1 MKKALKTALI
11 ILIVLLIIGTAI
23 GGYFIWRHHALYI
36 GADAALGAALD
47 DAGVLAAETFD
58 VDVDFEHEYG
68 RSCYEVQFETAEA
81 EYDYAPPCRGSSGA
95 RRIYVWDAE
104 SYRIRHYTPLF
115 LFLNTINEIPP
126 GRASQ
131 RDYSWL

>member
-68 RSCYEVQFETAEA
+68 RSCYEVHFETAEA
-81 EYDYAPPCRGSSGA
+81 APEHAGYMHGMQKVTVYA
-95 RRIYVWDAE
+95 I
-104 SYRIRHYTPLF
+104 TPLF
-115 LFLNTINEIPP
+115 FF
-126 GRASQ
+126 S
-131 RDYSWL
+131 

>member
-11 ILIVLLIIGTAI
+11 ILIVLLIIGAAI

-58 VDVDFEHEYG
+58 VDVDFEHKYG
-68 RSCYEVQFETAEA
+68 RSWYEVQFETDESKAYVEAHLDNLYRMHSGTTPTYEDRLRALEKAVAEI
-81 EYDYAPPCRGSSGA
+81 GG
-95 RRIYVWDAE
+95 
-104 SYRIRHYTPLF
+104 L
-115 LFLNTINEIPP
+115 L
-126 GRASQ
+126 
-131 RDYSWL
+131 

>member
-47 DAGVLAAETFD
+47 DAGVLAAD

-81 EYDYAPPCRGSSGA
+81 EYDY
-95 RRIYVWDAE
+95 IIDAGTGE
-104 SYRIRHYTPLF
+104 VLK
-115 LFLNTINEIPP
+115 
-126 GRASQ
+126 AAAK
-131 RDYSWL
+131 

>member
-11 ILIVLLIIGTAI
+11 ILIVLLIIGAAI

-58 VDVDFEHEYG
+58 VDVDFEHKYG
-68 RSCYEVQFETAEA
+68 RSWYEVQFETAEV
-81 EYDYAPPCRGSSGA
+81 EYDYM
-95 RRIYVWDAE
+95 IDAG
-104 SYRIRHYTPLF
+104 T
-115 LFLNTINEIPP
+115 
-126 GRASQ
+126 G
-131 RDYSWL
+131 D

>member
-47 DAGVLAAETFD
+47 DA
-58 VDVDFEHEYG
+58 
-68 RSCYEVQFETAEA
+68 R
-81 EYDYAPPCRGSSGA
+81 GA
-95 RRIYVWDAE
+95 RGGDI
-104 SYRIRHYTPLF
+104 
-115 LFLNTINEIPP
+115 
-126 GRASQ
+126 
-131 RDYSWL
+131 

>member
-1 MKKALKTALI
+1 MKKALKTALV

-36 GADAALGAALD
+36 GAALD

-58 VDVDFEHEYG
+58 VDVDFEHKYG

-81 EYDYAPPCRGSSGA
+81 EYDY
-95 RRIYVWDAE
+95 IIDAGTGE
-104 SYRIRHYTPLF
+104 VLK
-115 LFLNTINEIPP
+115 
-126 GRASQ
+126 AAAK
-131 RDYSWL
+131 

>member
-23 GGYFIWRHHALYI
+23 GGYFIWRHHARYI

-58 VDVDFEHEYG
+58 VDVDFEHKYG

-81 EYDYAPPCRGSSGA
+81 EYDY
-95 RRIYVWDAE
+95 IIDAGTGE
-104 SYRIRHYTPLF
+104 VLK
-115 LFLNTINEIPP
+115 
-126 GRASQ
+126 AAAK
-131 RDYSWL
+131 

>member
-36 GADAALGAALD
+36 GADAAFGAALD

-58 VDVDFEHEYG
+58 VDVDFEHKYG
-68 RSCYEVQFETAEA
+68 RSCYEVQFKPAEG
-81 EYDYAPPCRGSSGA
+81 EYDYIVAAGRGEVLKAAEKNRAAPPRPPVVRGPA
-95 RRIYVWDAE
+95 
-104 SYRIRHYTPLF
+104 
-115 LFLNTINEIPP
+115 
-126 GRASQ
+126 AS
-131 RDYSWL
+131 DL

>member
-1 MKKALKTALI
+1 MKKALKTALV

-58 VDVDFEHEYG
+58 VDV

-81 EYDYAPPCRGSSGA
+81 EYDY
-95 RRIYVWDAE
+95 IIDAGTGE
-104 SYRIRHYTPLF
+104 VLK
-115 LFLNTINEIPP
+115 
-126 GRASQ
+126 AAAK
-131 RDYSWL
+131 

>member
-58 VDVDFEHEYG
+58 VDVDFEHKYG

-81 EYDYAPPCRGSSGA
+81 EYDYIIDAGTGEVPEGGRKITRRPAETAPEHAGYMHGMQKVTVYA
-95 RRIYVWDAE
+95 I
-104 SYRIRHYTPLF
+104 TPLF
-115 LFLNTINEIPP
+115 FF
-126 GRASQ
+126 S
-131 RDYSWL
+131 